1 VIARV
6 RSHRRCSSRRRVT
19 GVAAVVVASLLVAAC
34 GGSGSSADSLPDLAL
49 PSLRTDEVLQL
60 DELAGPAVVN
70 LWATWCAPCRR
81 ELPDFEE
88 VHRELGDEVR
98 FIGVNIGD
106 RPADATS
113 FLDSLGITFDQYL
126 DVDGALNGAL
136 GTATLPVTVVTNA
149 EGEITTMHS
158 GPMDAAELIEAIEKA
173 QASTT

>member
-1 VIARV
+1 MNNRPVTRRSAGAR
-6 RSHRRCSSRRRVT
+6 RK
-19 GVAAVVVASLLVAAC
+19 GAVVVLAAALLLASC
-34 GGSGSSADSLPDLAL
+34 GGSRSTAESLPDLVL
-49 PSLRTDEVLQL
+49 PNLRTDEMLQL

-81 ELPDFEE
+81 ELPDFEA
-88 VHRELGDEVR
+88 VHQELGEEVR

-106 RPADATS
+106 RPDAATS

-149 EGEITTMHS
+149 AGEITTMHS
-158 GPMDAAELIEAIEKA
+158 GPMDAAELIEAIEQA
-173 QASTT
+173 QASSTS